1 MREGGVGEGKTN
13 KLKGNEKGNNMIG
26 RKRNE
31 KKEKN
36 KRIECWE
43 WIKKWVKK

>member
-31 KKEKN
+31 KKEKKN
-36 KRIECWE
+36 EQNVE
-43 WIKKWVKK
+43 NE